1 MDLLDIRRLHLKFRI
16 MKLQSIELKSESNE
30 ITVILSTTHI
40 ESVNSMYQAR
50 VGKKGGKSFPI
61 IYKSPQAVRYIDEI
75 TSQLSLI
82 DFHKDCPWMFDSGC
96 YFDVTVQFVMNR
108 SFNSRD
114 LDNCLKLTTDAI
126 FGHTL
131 ELNDSRIV
139 SWRAWKSYLPESPEE
154 YIMIKLS
161 KSNFGFMFSEGIK

>member
-1 MDLLDIRRLHLKFRI
+1 
-16 MKLQSIELKSESNE
+16 MKIQSVNNENGKNE
-30 ITVILSTTHI
+30 ITIILSTEHI

-50 VGKKGGKSFPI
+50 VGKKNGKPFPI
-61 IYKSPQAVRYIDEI
+61 IYKSPQAARYTSEI
-75 TSQLSLI
+75 TDQLSSI
-82 DFHKDCPWMFDSGC
+82 DFRTECPWMFESGC

-139 SWRAWKSYLPESPEE
+139 SWKAWKSYLPESPEE